1 MTTRLLFVL
10 LLAFFGAGRAG
21 AQEKWDLR
29 RAVEYALANN
39 ISVRQQDVQ
48 ARLAAL
54 TLRQSKLSQ
63 YPSLNFGNSLGLNTG
78 RSIDRTTNQFTT
90 ETIFYTGFSLQTNVD
105 IFNFFSKQN
114 TIAANR
120 YEAEASRAGVDK
132 VKNDIALNVAGAYLQ
147 VLLSREQGS
156 ISELQIQQTAAQL
169 ANTRKLVAAGSV
181 PELNAL
187 ELEAQLA
194 RDSSNLV
201 TARGNEV
208 QSVLAMQALLNVDP
222 AVPFDVATPPIETIP
237 VEPLSELQPENVYQ
251 LALKN
256 LPLQRVNSLRLLAAQ
271 KSVAAARGAMYPS
284 VSLGASL
291 QTNYSN
297 LKNQAELLGTSINGF
312 DPIGIVKGTTDTV
325 LAPNIFPNYRFY
337 ANPFGTQFTD
347 NFSNG
352 IGINISVPIFNGG
365 AARTAWKRAQLNVE
379 NYELLQQQDNQ
390 NLKQDIYQ
398 AYTDAITAI
407 QKFNAA
413 NKSVETAQRAFDI
426 AGRRYNVGLL
436 NTIELLTSQSN
447 LYRARLERSVAQF
460 DYVFKLK
467 VLEFYRGQGLR
478 LE

>member
-1 MTTRLLFVL
+1 MTRLLFFL
-10 LLAFFGAGRAG
+10 FFLCCATGEART
-21 AQEKWDLR
+21 QDKWDLR
-29 RAVEYALANN
+29 KSVEYALANN

-48 ARLAAL
+48 ARLSDL
-54 TLRQSKLSQ
+54 LLKQSRLSQ
-63 YPSLNFGNSLGLNTG
+63 YPSLNFGNTLGLNTG

-105 IFNFFSKQN
+105 IFNFFSKRY
-114 TIAANR
+114 TIEANR
-120 YEAEASRAGVDK
+120 YEAEATRASVDR

-147 VLLSREQGS
+147 ILLNREQVT
-156 ISELQIQQTAAQL
+156 ISSVQIQQTIAQL
-169 ANTRKLVAAGSV
+169 TNTRKLVAAGSV

-201 TARGNEV
+201 TARGNEL
-208 QSVLAMQALLNVDP
+208 QSIYALKALLNVD
-222 AVPFDVATPPIETIP
+222 AAAPFDVIMPPVESIP
-237 VEPLSELQPENVYQ
+237 VEPLSELLPENVYG

-256 LPLQRVNSLRLLAAQ
+256 LPLQRVNSLRLLSAQ

-284 VSLGASL
+284 VSLGASI

-297 LKNQAELLGTSINGF
+297 LKNQAQLTGTSINGF
-312 DPIGIVKGTTDTV
+312 NPIGIVKGTADTV

-337 ANPFGTQFTD
+337 ANPFGAQFTD

-365 AARTAWKRAQLNVE
+365 SARTAWKRAQLNVE

-398 AYTDAITAI
+398 AHTDAVTSI

-413 NKSVETAQRAFDI
+413 TKSVETAQRAFDI
-426 AGRRYNVGLL
+426 ASRRYNVGLL
-436 NTIELLTSQSN
+436 NTIEFLTSQSN
-447 LYRARLERSVAQF
+447 LYRARIERSVAQF